1 MQSSNNQSNLK
12 WFEDIIIVVE
22 TRLNPT
28 EEKQK
33 LLDIFTFL
41 LPGKEVLED
50 ERKDGLYLYATA
62 EGLHPL
68 DHFRSIIER
77 LFLLDTTRQVFF
89 HSILGNKTTLYLSKN
104 AASMGRF
111 SFLERDN
118 QPPLGAIYFTL
129 ISGNLEQVIDY
140 VAPRTV
146 NGEPV
151 FSPDTLLE

>member
-1 MQSSNNQSNLK
+1 MQSDNLDDKK
-12 WFEDIIIVVE
+12 WFEDIFIVVE

-28 EEKQK
+28 EEKEK
-33 LLDIFTFL
+33 LLEIFTFL

-50 ERKDGLYLYATA
+50 QRKDGLYLYATSD
-62 EGLHPL
+62 GLHPL
-68 DHFRSIIER
+68 DHFRSILER
-77 LFLLDTTRQVFF
+77 LLMLDTARQVFF
-89 HSILGNKTTLYLSKN
+89 HSILGNKTTLYLNKN

-140 VAPRTV
+140 VAPRTA
-146 NGEPV
+146 NGEPI